1 MNTEK
6 LIFFISSRHSR
17 MASSCTRIMMPFLSE
32 KQFLDAIR
40 TVVRDNIAYVPPYGS
55 NGALYLRPL
64 LFGSGP
70 RIGLQPADEY
80 TFLILVIPVGNISLV
95 LYLLFMEIVSLF
107 NVHLTFVLYS
117 SAVKQMLTTFR
128 RLL

>member
-1 MNTEK
+1 
-6 LIFFISSRHSR
+6 
-17 MASSCTRIMMPFLSE
+17 MASSCSRIMMPYLSE

-80 TFLILVIPVGNISLV
+80 TFLILVIPVGNFSHFFIYCVWKMFSSLT
-95 LYLLFMEIVSLF
+95 FVSLF
-107 NVHLTFVLYS
+107 VF
-117 SAVKQMLTTFR
+117 FPPP
-128 RLL
+128 